1 MDILT
6 RPELGVLADDLTGAT
21 DTGLQFAKCGH
32 RTCVCLSWPASPSC
46 DVLVFD
52 TDSRHLAAAEARQRS
67 AEAARSLASMGVRRF
82 YKKIDSTARGNLGAE
97 IEGALEATGLAQ
109 ALICP
114 AFPKLARTVR
124 DGQVFVRGVPLPRTE
139 FSHDPIWPAATASL
153 EEILRRQ
160 SDASIARIDLAEVRR
175 GPATVRARLAEHWQ
189 RGRRLVVAD
198 AEVDLDLRC
207 LVEAARQSEQG
218 VLSVG
223 SAGLAEWLV
232 GLLSHVTR
240 PRRGQIVGKG
250 ATLIVS
256 GTVNRTGVGQLA
268 RLIEQGASLSVLPID
283 AVLDDPPAATEAAAR
298 QVVDQLRLGGC
309 VVLSLTDPRR
319 PPPEVGR
326 VATERRLSPSALN
339 AQLVRGLATV
349 TDKAI
354 EAVLPAALVVTGGD
368 TARAVTNA
376 LGSQALE
383 VEREAAPG
391 VPICVLQGGRWDGLV
406 VVTKAGGFGEPDT
419 LVRVVRQLEEQRT

>member
-1 MDILT
+1 MEILT

-32 RTCVCLSWPASPSC
+32 RTCVCLAWPATPAC

-52 TDSRHLAAAEARQRS
+52 TDSRHLDAPQARQRS
-67 AEAARSLASMGVRRF
+67 GEAARALQAAGVRRF

-139 FSHDPIWPAATASL
+139 FAHDPTWPATTASL
-153 EEILRRQ
+153 EAILRRQ
-160 SDASIARIDLAEVRR
+160 SDAPIARVDLAEVRR
-175 GPATVRARLAEHWQ
+175 GPATVRARLAEHWE
-189 RGRRLVVAD
+189 RGTRLVVAD

-207 LVEAARQSEQG
+207 LVEAARQSGQG
-218 VLSVG
+218 VLTAG

-232 GLLSHVTR
+232 GLLSHRTHPAR
-240 PRRGQIVGKG
+240 NSAVGKG

-268 RLIEQGASLSVLPID
+268 RLIEQGAAHTTLAID
-283 AVLDDPPAATEAAAR
+283 AVLDDAPAATDAAAG

-309 VVLSLTDPRR
+309 VVLSLADPRR
-319 PPPEVGR
+319 PAPDVGQF
-326 VATERRLSPSALN
+326 AAEHRLSPSELNTRLVNAL
-339 AQLVRGLATV
+339 AAV
-349 TDKAI
+349 TEQAI
-354 EAVLPAALVVTGGD
+354 GAVLPAALIVTGGD

-376 LGSQALE
+376 LGSNALE

>member
-32 RTCVCLSWPASPSC
+32 RTCVCLAWPAAPSC

-52 TDSRHLAAAEARQRS
+52 LDSRHLSASEARLRS
-67 AEAARSLASMGVRRF
+67 AEAARALAAAGVRRF

-114 AFPKLARTVR
+114 AFPKLDRTVR
-124 DGQVFVRGVPLPRTE
+124 DGQVLVRGVPLPQTE
-139 FSHDPIWPAATASL
+139 FSQDPIWPATTASL

-160 SDASIARIDLAEVRR
+160 TDTPIARIGLAEVRR
-175 GPATVRARLAEHWQ
+175 GPAAVRALLAEHFR
-189 RGRRLVVAD
+189 RGKRLVVAD
-198 AEVDLDLRC
+198 SEVDLDLRC

-232 GLLSHVTR
+232 GLLNHATHL
-240 PRRGQIVGKG
+240 RRGQVVGKG

-256 GTVNRTGVGQLA
+256 GTINRTGVAQLT
-268 RLIEQGASLSVLPID
+268 RLIEQGAALTVLPID
-283 AVLDDPPAATEAAAR
+283 AVLAESLAATEVATR
-298 QVVDQLRLGGC
+298 KVVDQLRLGGC
-309 VVLSLTDPRR
+309 VVLSLTNPRR
-319 PPPEVGR
+319 PLPEVGR
-326 VATERRLSPSALN
+326 VATDHHLSPNELN
-339 AQLVRGLATV
+339 ARLVRGLAAV
-349 TDKAI
+349 TEKAI

-419 LVRVVRQLEEQRT
+419 LLRVVRQLEEQRT